1 MAKIQICDAGAV
13 NLAVGIASQAV
24 NDYID
29 ALKKIYKLQGK
40 ESAYK
45 AIRKRAL
52 KSKKPRELTDEEA
65 ETERLHMIAKK
76 KDMLA
81 EIERFFHSEWYAE
94 LCELDGDFMIA
105 KAEGKYRE
113 WLNEQKCNIAKN
125 K

>member
-1 MAKIQICDAGAV
+1 MNICDAGAV
-13 NLAVGIASQAV
+13 NLAVGIVNQAV

-29 ALKKIYKLQGK
+29 ALKKIYKLQNK
-40 ESAYK
+40 ENSYK